1 MKIADYQH
9 DLFTYAKLLLGIDSP
24 TGYTTRVVDAIGQVA
39 ESLEFGFEK
48 TTKGCGLIHVPGGIT
63 VKSSGFRP
71 YRHFGRDGSFHQ
83 QRWHAQ
89 IYAGR
94 RSYPSNVGR

>member
-1 MKIADYQH
+1 MLSVAIKRIFGVYWKKKGRVRKMKIADYQH

-48 TTKGCGLIHVPGGIT
+48 TTKGCGLIHVPG
-63 VKSSGFRP
+63 
-71 YRHFGRDGSFHQ
+71 RDNSKKVAVSAHIDLSLI
-83 QRWHAQ
+83 H
-89 IYAGR
+89 I
-94 RSYPSNVGR
+94 

>member
-1 MKIADYQH
+1 MLSVAIKRIFGVYWKKKGRVRKMKIADYQH

-48 TTKGCGLIHVPGGIT
+48 TKRILLITFERQFFI
-63 VKSSGFRP
+63 
-71 YRHFGRDGSFHQ
+71 
-83 QRWHAQ
+83 
-89 IYAGR
+89 
-94 RSYPSNVGR
+94 